1 MTNRTNS
8 VGGITLGAGERVTEA
23 WSRRTDLRFQEDFKV
38 AVKAFQEE
46 MDRMNA
52 RSDGDVRNAAL
63 QREPQLMEVFLP
75 VQTVPAAFGTN
86 AVPAVAA
93 VLQVTDVQGLI
104 SVAETVAD
112 QLLVSPGRLQ
122 GDGEVRVILKPDVL
136 QGTEIHVVSHDG
148 MVTVD
153 FIPSTADIAA
163 LIERNRHVLAQHLA
177 AQFSGTR
184 FRVSVD
190 GRSET
195 RRQT

>member
-1 MTNRTNS
+1 MTNRASS
-8 VGGITLGAGERVTEA
+8 VGGITLGAGERVAET
-23 WSRRTDLRFQEDFKV
+23 WPRRADVRSQEDFKV
-38 AVKAFQEE
+38 AARAFREE
-46 MDRMNA
+46 MDRMDS

-63 QREPQLMEVFLP
+63 QQEPQLMEVFLP
-75 VQTVPAAFGTN
+75 LRTGSSAFGTD

-93 VLQVTDVQGLI
+93 ALQVTDVQGLI
-104 SVAETVAD
+104 SVVEAVAD

-122 GDGEVRVILKPDVL
+122 GDGEIRVILKPDVL
-136 QGTEIHVVSHDG
+136 QGTEIRVASDDG

-153 FIPSTADIAA
+153 FIPSTADIEA

-177 AQFSGTR
+177 AQVSGTR
-184 FRVSVD
+184 FWVSVG

>member
-1 MTNRTNS
+1 MTDRTSS
-8 VGGITLGAGERVTEA
+8 VGGIAPGVGERVAET
-23 WSRRTDLRFQEDFKV
+23 WPRRPDVRSQEDFKV
-38 AVKAFQEE
+38 AVKAFREE
-46 MDRMNA
+46 MDRMDS

-63 QREPQLMEVFLP
+63 QQEPQLMEVFLP
-75 VQTVPAAFGTN
+75 LQTGPVAFGTG

-93 VLQVTDVQGLI
+93 ALQVTDVQGLI

-122 GDGEVRVILKPDVL
+122 GDGEIRVILKPDVL
-136 QGTEIHVVSHDG
+136 LGTEIRVALNDG

-177 AQFSGTR
+177 AQVSGTR